1 MPHLYQTE
9 NWRLWNRWESTHWFF
24 TPENISHRIYV
35 HTVFTTRIR
44 CCRQLG
50 TKNLGQ
56 LLMVCVYMVYRI
68 TNILSYIWISTAP
81 GIECRWPSI
90 DKKPL
95 FLHSTCVIGM
105 LSQFCLG
112 IAQIVSTK
120 FSTFNIKSAIIVN
133 RQPISM
139 SLNILQV
146 VKSPGNNW
154 SGVSLNFRRKGIHYI
169 LNPPLL
175 WTFPKKK

>member
-24 TPENISHRIYV
+24 TPENICHRIYV

-50 TKNLGQ
+50 TKKDLGR

-81 GIECRWPSI
+81 GIECRWPYN

-95 FLHSTCVIGM
+95 FLHSTCVIGI

-112 IAQIVSTK
+112 IAQIVSTN

-146 VKSPGNNW
+146 VKSPGNN
-154 SGVSLNFRRKGIHYI
+154 
-169 LNPPLL
+169 
-175 WTFPKKK
+175 

>member
-1 MPHLYQTE
+1 MPACLIYIRLRTGVSGTVGNQHIGFSLQKTSATE
-9 NWRLWNRWESTHWFF
+9 FMCTQYL
-24 TPENISHRIYV
+24 P
-35 HTVFTTRIR
+35 
-44 CCRQLG
+44 LG
-50 TKNLGQ
+50 SDVVVNLAQNLGQ

-112 IAQIVSTK
+112 IAQIVSTN
-120 FSTFNIKSAIIVN
+120 FSTINIKSAIIAN

-139 SLNILQV
+139 SPNILQRSE
-146 VKSPGNNW
+146 KSW
-154 SGVSLNFRRKGIHYI
+154 QHLKRS
-169 LNPPLL
+169 
-175 WTFPKKK
+175 